1 VSVDSNN
8 KRRAAGNLPGWYV
21 IYPVPDGTIDDLD
34 RMQAAG
40 FYPLGAGD
48 PVAAPEPEAEA
59 ERRPAPGGSLGR
71 SVRRRQIAAVT
82 REYRDAEEE
91 LIMVAL
97 L

>member
-1 VSVDSNN
+1 MANSEN
-8 KRRAAGNLPGWYV
+8 KRRAAGNLPGWYI

-34 RMQAAG
+34 RMQATG

-48 PVAAPEPEAEA
+48 PVAPAPDEEEAV
-59 ERRPAPGGSLGR
+59 RQPGPGGSMGR
-71 SVRRRQIAAVT
+71 RVRPRGLVAVT